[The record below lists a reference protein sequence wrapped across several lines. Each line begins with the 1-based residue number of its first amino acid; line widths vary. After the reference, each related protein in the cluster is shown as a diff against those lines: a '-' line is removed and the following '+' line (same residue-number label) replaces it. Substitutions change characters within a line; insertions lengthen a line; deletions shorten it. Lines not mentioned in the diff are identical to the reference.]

1 MAMQRLEFRA
11 MGCRMTAVLD
21 TDRSAASLKTVPVW
35 FEAWE
40 QTFSRFRADS
50 ELSQLNLR
58 AGQWTRVSVSLWDVV
73 HLALIAA
80 RWTDGLYS
88 PTILN
93 ALESAGYDRT
103 FDAIMASADPVIP
116 QPDGQ
121 WRSIQRQSLKRSIY
135 LPVDARL
142 DLGGI
147 VKGWAA
153 DRAAK
158 KLGARGPALI
168 DAGGDVAVSGP
179 RADGSAWSIGV
190 LNPFQPDQPF
200 ETLKIAQGGVA
211 TSGKDYR
218 RWLRDGKWQHHLI
231 DPRTGLP
238 AQTNVLSATVIAPS
252 AVEAEIAAKVIAITG
267 SEYGLAWLEDQPDY
281 AALIVR
287 EDGRAVYSAQMKH
300 CLWS

>member
-1 MAMQRLEFRA
+1 MRRLDFRA
-11 MGCRMTAVLD
+11 MGCHMTAVLD
-21 TDRSAASLKTVPVW
+21 ADKLIAPLEAVPTW

-50 ELSQLNLR
+50 ELSQLNQR
-58 AGQWTRVSVSLWDVV
+58 AGQWVRVSTSMWEVTR
-73 HLALIAA
+73 LALVAA
-80 RWTDGLYS
+80 RWTDGLFS

-93 ALESAGYDRT
+93 ALEAAGYDRT
-103 FDAIMASADPVIP
+103 FDEVAAGEKPVVA

-135 LPVDARL
+135 LPPQARL
-142 DLGGI
+142 DLSGI

-158 KLGARGPALI
+158 KLGAVGPALI

-179 RADGSAWSIGV
+179 RADGSPWPIGV
-190 LNPFQPDQPF
+190 TNPFQPDQPF
-200 ETLKIAQGGVA
+200 ETLKVAQGGVA

-218 RWLRDGKWQHHLI
+218 RWLRAGEWQHHLI

-238 AQTNVLSATVIAPS
+238 ARNDVLSVTIIAPTTL
-252 AVEAEIAAKVIAITG
+252 EAEVAAKVIAISG
-267 SEYGLAWLEDQPDY
+267 SEQGLAWLEERPGY

-287 EDGRAVYSAQMKH
+287 EDGQAVYSAQMENY
-300 CLWS
+300 LWA